1 MGVRKVVTRSGR
13 SIRGYFPSRKMKAMV
28 PWESTLER
36 DAILLLEFSPEVVRY
51 RAQPVRTTFT
61 MNGTSKYCVP
71 DFEAEF
77 ADGLV
82 SHIEV
87 KPSKKLEN
95 PEIADRYAAIKR
107 HYEKNTDIWY
117 QILTER
123 ELRKKTRLK
132 NLRRLAYHL
141 PKIQDEQDLL
151 DAIQQL
157 VLLPA
162 RTVGGAAFVLG
173 DMKIV
178 LRLLAAGFITCNLDT
193 PITITTEITY
203 QFPRR
208 QP

>member
-1 MGVRKVVTRSGR
+1 MVRKVVTRSGR
-13 SIRGYFPSRKMKAMV
+13 SIRGYFPSRKMRAMV

-36 DAILLLEFSPEVVRY
+36 DAILLLEFSREVVRY
-51 RAQPVRTTFT
+51 KAQPTRTTFS
-61 MNGTSKYCVP
+61 MNGANKYCIP

-77 ADGLV
+77 TDGLI

-87 KPSKKLEN
+87 KPAKKLEK
-95 PEIADRYAAIKR
+95 PEIAERYAAIKK
-107 HYEKNTDIWY
+107 HYDEKTDIWY

-141 PKIQDEQDLL
+141 PKIHDEQDLL
-151 DAIQQL
+151 DAMQQL

-162 RTVGGAAFVLG
+162 RTVGGATFVLG

-178 LRLLAAGFITCNLDT
+178 LRLLAAGYISCNLDT

-203 QFPRR
+203 QFPGR